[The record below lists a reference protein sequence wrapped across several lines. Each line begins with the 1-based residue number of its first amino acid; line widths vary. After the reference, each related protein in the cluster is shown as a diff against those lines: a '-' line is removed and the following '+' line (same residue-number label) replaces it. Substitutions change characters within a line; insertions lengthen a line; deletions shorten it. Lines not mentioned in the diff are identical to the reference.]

1 MGNGGETCPMSPV
14 YLHLPGEAF
23 SSVALG
29 PLASEPLGWSLVKDS
44 DSLWG
49 ENQESV
55 FFFFFLVGVMGLIAS
70 FKTIRRCPNPRDLS
84 TGAVLDAGLFGSG

>member
-1 MGNGGETCPMSPV
+1 MGNGETCPMSPV

-44 DSLWG
+44 DSLWVRTR
-49 ENQESV
+49 NLLLLLLL
-55 FFFFFLVGVMGLIAS
+55 FLVGVMGLIAS
-70 FKTIRRCPNPRDLS
+70 FKTIRRSPNPRDLS

>member
-1 MGNGGETCPMSPV
+1 MGNGETCPMSPV

-23 SSVALG
+23 SSVAFG

-44 DSLWG
+44 DSLWVRTR
-49 ENQESV
+49 NL

-70 FKTIRRCPNPRDLS
+70 FKTIRRSSNPRDLS

>member
-1 MGNGGETCPMSPV
+1 MGNGETCPMSPV

-55 FFFFFLVGVMGLIAS
+55 VVVVV
-70 FKTIRRCPNPRDLS
+70 LS
-84 TGAVLDAGLFGSG
+84 MCYGFNCIFQNDTSQP